1 MEKIQEL
8 TAKNLD
14 GRKLTHEQSEYIRI
28 QAVKAVRK
36 NNQSPEDVIK
46 TFGLHRSNIYNWLNK
61 FDKGGFN
68 ALRSTKA
75 KGPAPK
81 LSANQ
86 KARLAKYLLK
96 NPIQLRFEYALWTVA
111 MIKELIAT
119 KFDVLYSS
127 VQIGRQLKQMGFSKQ
142 KPLERAYQQDP
153 VEVEKWLKKKYPAI
167 KREAKKEK
175 RAIYFSDEAG
185 FHATAQYVSSWAPL
199 GETPIIK
206 STGQRQKV
214 NCISAIS
221 NRGKLRFMLYKERF
235 TAKVFMQFLKR
246 LMLNQKQPISLIVD
260 GHRAHF
266 TKPVQ
271 EFIKTTKGKLKIYQ
285 LPSYSPELNPD
296 EFVWNNAKQKV
307 SKRKHSKTRKSFTEV
322 VNETMKK
329 IQRDKDLLK
338 AFFCQ
343 KDVRYAM

>member
-1 MEKIQEL
+1 
-8 TAKNLD
+8 
-14 GRKLTHEQSEYIRI
+14 
-28 QAVKAVRK
+28 
-36 NNQSPEDVIK
+36 
-46 TFGLHRSNIYNWLNK
+46 
-61 FDKGGFN
+61 
-68 ALRSTKA
+68 
-75 KGPAPK
+75 
-81 LSANQ
+81 
-86 KARLAKYLLK
+86 
-96 NPIQLRFEYALWTVA
+96 
-111 MIKELIAT
+111 
-119 KFDVLYSS
+119 
-127 VQIGRQLKQMGFSKQ
+127 
-142 KPLERAYQQDP
+142 
-153 VEVEKWLKKKYPAI
+153 
-167 KREAKKEK
+167 
-175 RAIYFSDEAG
+175 
-185 FHATAQYVSSWAPL
+185 
-199 GETPIIK
+199 
-206 STGQRQKV
+206 
-214 NCISAIS
+214 
-221 NRGKLRFMLYKERF
+221 
-235 TAKVFMQFLKR
+235 MQFLKR